1 MERLPAA
8 QIDDLKV
15 GGSVIVTSTK
25 GAKSDTVTAIL
36 LLANADF
43 LVQMAQGQASGGES
57 GMDAINRLHGG
68 MLAGPT
74 GISLPT
80 MLQ

>member
-1 MERLPAA
+1 M
-8 QIDDLKV
+8 
-15 GGSVIVTSTK
+15 
-25 GAKSDTVTAIL
+25 

-43 LVQMAQGQASGGES
+43 LVQMAQGAGVRGES

-74 GISLPT
+74 AASACRPCSSKTGLPA
-80 MLQ
+80 